1 MHVLFLRRGRNR
13 STRRKS
19 TQAWGEHANFNT
31 VRTDLGSNPQP
42 QNCEADLLT
51 KVMVRLLLCAQQ
63 CTTPA
68 HVRQRT
74 SSGQLSVTLH
84 VPGSSTCPETP
95 PAPPRSEHDTEADL
109 SNAEANETGNRHV
122 QPRHRLA
129 AAQFQTGNVSRAVLD
144 ASAMS
149 NVQADP

>member
-109 SNAEANETGNRHV
+109 SNAEANETGQEKRGCHCQETDMCSPGTGLLRHSFR
-122 QPRHRLA
+122 QEMCPELY
-129 AAQFQTGNVSRAVLD
+129 
-144 ASAMS
+144 
-149 NVQADP
+149 